1 MNFPYFELWRLA
13 QCHTESRSLR
23 KYEKWMK
30 MSKAL
35 PVFKNNM
42 KATMKGPCLMLLLSN
57 NIAAKGMVFIEG
69 WSMNLSWFL
78 AIRMSI

>member
-1 MNFPYFELWRLA
+1 MHFPYFKLWLLA

-23 KYEKWMK
+23 KYEEWMK
-30 MSKAL
+30 MIKAF

-42 KATMKGPCLMLLLSN
+42 KATMKGPPLMLFLSN
-57 NIAAKGMVFIEG
+57 HIAAKRMDFIEG

-78 AIRMSI
+78 AIRMSM